1 MNILIISPVA
11 SHPTD
16 QGNRNRVNFIG
27 YELKKLNAKIHFAYF
42 PREWGGKY
50 DISSINEMQN
60 FYDYFDIIV
69 PEKKISYT
77 TNKNFLG

>member
-27 YELKKLNAKIHFAYF
+27 SELKKLKAKIHFAYF
-42 PREWGGKY
+42 PQRMGR
-50 DISSINEMQN
+50 
-60 FYDYFDIIV
+60 
-69 PEKKISYT
+69 KI
-77 TNKNFLG
+77 

>member
-69 PEKKISYT
+69 PEKK
-77 TNKNFLG
+77 NKLHNQ